1 MPIPQGPE
9 LLIILVL
16 ALVLFGAG
24 KLGDVGGALGR
35 SIREFRRASSDEDP
49 SREQKRA
56 EEHPAEPPR
65 TP

>member
-35 SIREFRRASSDEDP
+35 SIREFRRASSDDE
-49 SREQKRA
+49 SAREKKP
-56 EEHPAEPPR
+56 EERPAEPPR

>member
-35 SIREFRRASSDEDP
+35 SIREFRRASNEDDP
-49 SREQKRA
+49 AREKKP
-56 EEHPAEPPR
+56 EERPAEPPR
-65 TP
+65 TS